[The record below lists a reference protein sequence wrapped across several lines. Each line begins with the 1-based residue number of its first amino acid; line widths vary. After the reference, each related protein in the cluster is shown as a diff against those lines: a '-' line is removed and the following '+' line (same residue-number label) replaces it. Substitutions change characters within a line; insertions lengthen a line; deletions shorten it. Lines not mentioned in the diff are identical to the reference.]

1 VEKRSWEQEVKME
14 KEESSYAVGK
24 RQQEQWR
31 EKQGR
36 IKTGG
41 VLLRQ

>member
-1 VEKRSWEQEVKME
+1 ME
-14 KEESSYAVGK
+14 KEESSYVVGK
-24 RQQEQWR
+24 KQQEQWR

-41 VLLRQ
+41 EL